1 MVITEEMAACFKEN
15 MTSDML
21 AMRYGGDEFVAFMK
35 TKNEDLVKKNI
46 GSTNYNRKV
55 LAIYNYY
62 IRLLKFDNLVNSDQ
76 LPYLKFAKLVAKENM
91 VITAEQHI
99 NTMNIFLKHKFSN
112 KPLSQ
117 DEIKYIENTVFEYRT
132 NKLKSISGEEKF
144 EFIFVENLG

>member
-1 MVITEEMAACFKEN
+1 MFRRLIRFN
-15 MTSDML
+15 
-21 AMRYGGDEFVAFMK
+21 
-35 TKNEDLVKKNI
+35 LVKKNI

-62 IRLLKFDNLVNSDQ
+62 IRLLKFDNLINSDQ
-76 LPYLKFAKLVAKENM
+76 LPYLKFAEKVAKENT

-99 NTMNIFLKHKFSN
+99 KLMNVFLKYKFSDQ
-112 KPLSQ
+112 PLTQ
-117 DEIKYIENTVFEYRT
+117 DEINYIETTVSEYRI